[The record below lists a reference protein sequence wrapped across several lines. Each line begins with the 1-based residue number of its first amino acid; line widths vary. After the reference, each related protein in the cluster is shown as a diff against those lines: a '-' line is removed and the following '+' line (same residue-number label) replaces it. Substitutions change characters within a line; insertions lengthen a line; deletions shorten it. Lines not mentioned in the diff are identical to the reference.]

1 MRYQAYLGVCECGG
15 LIIAKSDTMHVG
27 VLYWVII
34 QLMRLTK
41 KKTEAYD
48 SMKHLHGHMT

>member
-1 MRYQAYLGVCECGG
+1 MGYQAYLGVCECGG

-27 VLYWVII
+27 VLYCVII
-34 QLMRLTK
+34 QLMRL

>member
-1 MRYQAYLGVCECGG
+1 MGYQAYLGVCECSG

-34 QLMRLTK
+34 QLIRLK